1 MHTVMHIEC
10 ALHPVHFG
18 RWIVSGLKPDYIIVH
33 DLREVTPTMK
43 SLACSLAWLV
53 MALVMSWL
61 LSWLL
66 QQCWERKRLVS
77 NLYCSVVLLCFYI
90 SPQCYT
96 KGASFRTAFQHHPCK
111 LI

>member
-18 RWIVSGLKPDYIIVH
+18 RWIVCGLKLDCIIVH

-53 MALVMSWL
+53 MA
-61 LSWLL
+61 
-66 QQCWERKRLVS
+66 
-77 NLYCSVVLLCFYI
+77 
-90 SPQCYT
+90 
-96 KGASFRTAFQHHPCK
+96 
-111 LI
+111 